1 MFQWIPSHCDILGN
15 DTVDTLANEGR
26 LLDDITYPLELCEL
40 KNSTKKQMLWKWQQY
55 WNTEKQNSNYGLL
68 KPNIGDWPWCRS
80 NSRHLDVIM
89 TKLRLEKI
97 KLNKYLNKIGLSPT
111 DLCTQCNSGEVE
123 DTEHFLL
130 TCQKYSAP
138 RNKLILSLQ
147 NLGIVRVTLHV
158 LLGAANVDTETK
170 HKITRE
176 LEAFIKATNRD
187 NL

>member
-1 MFQWIPSHCDILGN
+1 
-15 DTVDTLANEGR
+15 
-26 LLDDITYPLELCEL
+26 
-40 KNSTKKQMLWKWQQY
+40 
-55 WNTEKQNSNYGLL
+55 
-68 KPNIGDWPWCRS
+68 
-80 NSRHLDVIM
+80 M

-138 RNKLILSLQ
+138 RNRLILSLQ